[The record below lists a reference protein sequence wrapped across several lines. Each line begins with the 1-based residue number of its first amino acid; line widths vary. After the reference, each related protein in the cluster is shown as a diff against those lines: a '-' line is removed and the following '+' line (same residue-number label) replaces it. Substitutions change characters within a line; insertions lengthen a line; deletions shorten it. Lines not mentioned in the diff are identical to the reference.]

1 MKKTLFA
8 LTAFAA
14 VSLNMAAQP
23 PADST
28 PKYPQGATYTHSS
41 GTQTITG
48 DYTSSTQYY
57 NVIQCTG
64 GTLTMNGCTVTKTGD
79 GSGGDNSSFY
89 GNNSSIYCGAA
100 SSSNYESTT
109 AASGAKIVIQNV
121 TVNGSAQGANA
132 VIATNGATVE
142 IDGITIV
149 NDKSV
154 SRGLHATYGGII
166 TASNVDITTNEA
178 TSSTIATDR
187 GGGTVTVNGGTAT
200 ANGAKSAV
208 IYSTGV
214 MSATNLVGTSA
225 QGEIAVIEGDNSIS
239 MTNCTMTSGSSE
251 RGLLMMQSGS
261 GDASGVNP
269 VMTITGTSLTMTDS
283 SAPLL
288 EVATCVT
295 ATCTLDNCTV
305 SVPSGILMYVMADS
319 QWSTSGAVGNL
330 ILSNG
335 SYSGIVKYDTG
346 YTANVTVNEG
356 AVWILTGN
364 ASVSSLVNNGT
375 IITNGYTLT
384 AASSTGSGTQ
394 VATATQSLTIGD
406 LGYATLCSP
415 YPLDLSTTGLEA
427 YTASFGTEGTITL
440 SSALTTIPAATPVIV
455 KGDAG
460 TYTIPMAA
468 SASSVSDNDLLGTL
482 TSLTTSSDYAYY
494 ALTKISDSTVGFGL
508 VGTGVAIPAN
518 KAYYRTTASSSA
530 RTYYTWDDATA
541 IRSVATP
548 AATSAATYNLQ
559 GVQMRQP
566 VKGIAI
572 REGKK
577 VIIK

>member
-1 MKKTLFA
+1 MKKTL
-8 LTAFAA
+8 LTMLAFVA

-28 PKYPQGATYTHSS
+28 PTYPQGATYTHSS
-41 GTQTITG
+41 GTATIT
-48 DYTSSTQYY
+48 DSYSSSTQYY

-64 GTLTMNGCTVTKTGD
+64 GTLTMNGCTITKTGD

-100 SSSNYESTT
+100 SSTNYQSTT
-109 AASGAKIVIQNV
+109 AASGAKIVAKNI

-187 GGGTVTVNGGTAT
+187 GGGTVTVTGGTAT
-200 ANGAKSAV
+200 ANGSKSAV

-214 MSATNLVGTSA
+214 MSATSLVGKSA
-225 QGEIAVIEGDNSIS
+225 KGEIAVIEGDNSIS

-283 SAPLL
+283 NAPLL

-305 SVPSGILMYVMADS
+305 TVPSGILMYVMADS
-319 QWSTSGAVGNL
+319 QWSTSGATGNL
-330 ILSNG
+330 ILANG
-335 SYSGIVKYDTG
+335 TYSGIVKYDTG

-356 AVWILTGN
+356 AVWILTAN
-364 ASVSSLVNNGT
+364 TTISSLVNNGT
-375 IITNGYTLT
+375 IITNGYILT
-384 AASSTGSGTQ
+384 TNSSSGSGTQ
-394 VATATQSLTIGD
+394 LETATQNLTIGEI
-406 LGYATLCSP
+406 GYATLCSP
-415 YPLDLSTTGLEA
+415 YALDLSSSSLEA
-427 YTASFGTEGTITL
+427 YTASFSSDGIITL
-440 SSALTTIPAATPVIV
+440 SSALSTIPSMTPVII

-460 TYTIPMAA
+460 TYSIPMAT
-468 SASSVSDNDLLGTL
+468 STTDVGDNDLLGTL
-482 TSLTTSSDYAYY
+482 TSLTTTSDYAYY
-494 ALTKISDSTVGFGL
+494 ALTKINDTSVGFAL
-508 VGTGVAIPAN
+508 IETGVTFPAN
-518 KAYYRTTASSSA
+518 KAYYRTTVSSAARAYYLWETSTGIREIDTQSASS
-530 RTYYTWDDATA
+530 D
-541 IRSVATP
+541 VM
-548 AATSAATYNLQ
+548 YNLQ
-559 GVQMRQP
+559 GMRIIRP
-566 VKGIAI
+566 IKGIVI
-572 REGKK
+572 CNGKK
-577 VIIK
+577 VILK